1 MRRRLAIVT
10 LAITSLIILSFV
22 VPLGIVVRR
31 QAEDRALSQAEG
43 DARSIATALAV
54 ATSFGGTP
62 ADASTA
68 AAVLDAFGSPSNAG
82 IFLPDGVV
90 VGAGDP
96 TDRDVAVAR
105 GGTAFTADTPDGA
118 AVLVPVITVDSVI
131 VIRVAVPE
139 ADLHEGVSR
148 AWLILA
154 MLAVL
159 LVLVA
164 IAGADRLG
172 RSIVDPVA
180 RLRRA
185 TAALAGG
192 DLGSRVQPDGPHEIA
207 EVSRAF
213 NDLAER
219 LGDLIQEEREA
230 AADLSHGLRTPLAA
244 LRLQVEGIGD
254 PKIRSQLLDDVGFLE
269 GAVDEVIRE
278 ARSRGDEAVHHADL
292 AAVARARV
300 EFWSVL
306 AAEQRRPL
314 TLDIPEIAVP
324 IHASPADTT
333 RVVDTLLEN
342 VFAHTE
348 PGDAIAVRVDPGAAT
363 LLVEDGG
370 PGFDP
375 AGIARGSSTRRSTGL
390 GLDIVRKIAVRSGGE
405 MTVTTSSLGGAAVA
419 VRFGVPEHAGA

>member
-31 QAEDRALSQAEG
+31 QAEDRALSRAEG

-68 AAVLDAFGSPSNAG
+68 AAVLDAFGTPANAG
-82 IFLPDGVV
+82 IFLPDGTV
-90 VGAGDP
+90 VGAGDAADP
-96 TDRDVAVAR
+96 DVAVAR
-105 GGTAFTADTPDGA
+105 AGTAFTADTPDGA
-118 AVLVPVITVDSVI
+118 AVLVPVITADAVI
-131 VIRVAVPE
+131 VIRVAVPGS
-139 ADLHEGVSR
+139 DLHEGVTR
-148 AWLILA
+148 AWSILA
-154 MLAVL
+154 LLALL

-192 DLGSRVQPDGPHEIA
+192 DLGSRVQPDGPPEIA

-254 PKIRSQLLDDVGFLE
+254 ERVRSQLLDDVGFLE

-278 ARSRGDEAVHHADL
+278 ARSRGEEAVRHADL
-292 AAVARARV
+292 AAVARSRA
-300 EFWSVL
+300 EFWAVL
-306 AAEQRRPL
+306 AAEQKRTL
-314 TLDIPEIAVP
+314 TIEIPDEGVP
-324 IHASPADTT
+324 IHASPADATT
-333 RVVDTLLEN
+333 VVDTLLEN
-342 VFAHTE
+342 VFAHTA
-348 PGDAIAVRVDPGAAT
+348 PGDAIAVRVDVNAT
-363 LLVEDGG
+363 LAIEDGG

-375 AGIARGSSTRRSTGL
+375 AAVARGASTRRSTGL
-390 GLDIVRKIAVRSGGE
+390 GLDIVRKIAERSGGGL
-405 MTVTTSSLGGAAVA
+405 TVTTSELGGAAVV
-419 VRFGVPEHAGA
+419 VRFGAPDHA